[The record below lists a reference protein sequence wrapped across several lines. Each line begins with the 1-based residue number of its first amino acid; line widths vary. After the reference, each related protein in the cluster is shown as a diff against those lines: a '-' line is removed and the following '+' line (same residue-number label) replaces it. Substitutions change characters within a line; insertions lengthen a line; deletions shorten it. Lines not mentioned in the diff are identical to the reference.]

1 MKLQRVALLI
11 AHVLL
16 LRERSKP
23 HFGADSRQFS
33 EGAPR
38 LALMIATIAPGSEK
52 MLMDLVT
59 IRAKAR
65 IPLVAKTI
73 WTTALGLT
81 ILFLLVCNRR
91 KPLTTS

>member
-1 MKLQRVALLI
+1 
-11 AHVLL
+11 
-16 LRERSKP
+16 
-23 HFGADSRQFS
+23 
-33 EGAPR
+33 
-38 LALMIATIAPGSEK
+38 MIATIAPGSEK